1 MWVALDDATE
11 DNGCLMVIKGSQQSG
26 YLWPQ
31 SPHNRPDEF
40 DEGPASHGFD
50 DSGAVPVVLRAG
62 DVLYFNGYLLHS
74 SRRNRTQ
81 SQTRRALVIHAMNAW
96 SLLPWSNPDVPTT
109 SDADRRAVLTVA
121 GADPYAWKGIS
132 VRLTPLPALAP
143 PELCCWLRDCEGWM
157 PVVAGASSNA
167 VPAPNE
173 GHRGPEGGKR
183 R

>member
-50 DSGAVPVVLRAG
+50 DTGAVPVVLRAG

-132 VRLTPLPALAP
+132 VRLP
-143 PELCCWLRDCEGWM
+143 PFPRSLR
-157 PVVAGASSNA
+157 PSSVAGFAIVKGGCLWLQEHHRTPYLGRTKGTV
-167 VPAPNE
+167 VPR
-173 GHRGPEGGKR
+173 RGGDP
-183 R
+183 